1 MSAHDPALDS
11 LFQAL
16 SDPTRRGIFAR
27 LMRGPAPVGE
37 LAEPF
42 GLSLP
47 TVLAHVAKL
56 ESGGLIETE
65 KRGRTR
71 ICRARPAALD
81 PARAWIE
88 DQRAMW
94 NARLDRLEDYV
105 MQMMKEPP
113 DAP

>member
-1 MSAHDPALDS
+1 MSAHDPTLDA

-16 SDPTRRGIFAR
+16 SDPTRRAIYAR
-27 LMRGPAPVGE
+27 LIRGPAPVGE
-37 LAEPF
+37 LAQPF

-47 TVLAHVAKL
+47 TVLAHVGKL

-71 ICRARPAALD
+71 FCRARPAALD

-88 DQRAMW
+88 DQRAIW
-94 NARLDRLEDYV
+94 NARLDRLDAYVTQMLTED
-105 MQMMKEPP
+105 P

>member
-1 MSAHDPALDS
+1 MSAHDPALDA
-11 LFQAL
+11 LFHAL
-16 SDPTRRGIFAR
+16 SDPTRRAIYAR

-47 TVLAHVAKL
+47 TVLAHVGKL
-56 ESGGLIETE
+56 EHGGLIETE

-88 DQRAMW
+88 EQRAIW
-94 NARLDRLEDYV
+94 NSRLDRLEDYV
-105 MQMMKEPP
+105 TQIMKEDPG
-113 DAP
+113 AP